1 MKKNAANDFIKG
13 IKGKGTMADLKQH
26 TECFEKLDLR
36 FSFTFMPFINVVVLC
51 YENDTIII

>member
-1 MKKNAANDFIKG
+1 MKKNAANDF

-36 FSFTFMPFINVVVLC
+36 FSSFFCFFFTIQQSMPFIKP
-51 YENDTIII
+51 Y

>member
-13 IKGKGTMADLKQH
+13 KGTMTDLKRH

-36 FSFTFMPFINVVVLC
+36 FSSLFFVFVSTIQQSMPFIKP
-51 YENDTIII
+51 Y